1 MQTTTPPLTR
11 GVLHPEL
18 RKLVDTNELD
28 FTQITQ
34 RMYATPVTSG
44 GLPALK
50 NAIDSGAFYNL
61 NGATANPVYL
71 NAIASS
77 YMIVSGANRT
87 LLDSIVKAGG
97 YLAMIQ
103 IGALIGTAPSN
114 QWTGIGTKM
123 FSDSELLGFSSL
135 LTATYLEIFLNFPI
149 YVNTIDEADKICF
162 DIATNANKQGILSD
176 VTVMKAVYFLAIK
189 PYVRTLF
196 VGSFVEYARPNVS
209 VYDKRNSELLLV
221 TGVSQG
227 IFRVVDELVKLPNPI
242 YLNDVLLSDKLMQ
255 IFVALII
262 DFYINEDIVVGD
274 KALTQIYDK
283 ISNLSNENAALKKY
297 VEETNATLEMR
308 KQDAITMNQHKA
320 LDEKRKSK
328 SKTIFYLW
336 IATLIIVLLVGG
348 ILLIKGSYKSLMIHN
363 IVILCVILLIVLFG
377 YIMSKIR

>member
-1 MQTTTPPLTR
+1 
-11 GVLHPEL
+11 
-18 RKLVDTNELD
+18 
-28 FTQITQ
+28 
-34 RMYATPVTSG
+34 MYATPVTSG

-50 NAIDSGAFYNL
+50 SAIDSGAFYNL
-61 NGATANPVYL
+61 NGATANPVYV

-77 YMIVSGANRT
+77 YLNVSGANDT
-87 LLDSIVKAGG
+87 VLSSIIMAGG
-97 YLAMIQ
+97 GLATIQ

-123 FSDSELLGFSSL
+123 FSQSELSGFLSI
-135 LTATYLEIFLNFPI
+135 LTNTYLEIFLNFPI

-162 DIATNANKQGILSD
+162 NIATNANKKGILSD
-176 VTVMKAVYFLAIK
+176 STIMQATYFLAIK

-196 VGSFVEYARPNVS
+196 VYSFIESARPNVS
-209 VYDKRNSELLLV
+209 VYDKRNSELLLL

-227 IFRVVDELVKLPNPI
+227 IFRVVDELVKLPDPI
-242 YLNDVLLSDKLMQ
+242 YISQDVLLSDKLMQ
-255 IFVALII
+255 TFVALII
-262 DFYINEDIVVGD
+262 DFYVHEDIVVGD
-274 KALTQIYDK
+274 DALTQIYDK
-283 ISNLSNENAALKKY
+283 ISKLSNENAALKKY

-320 LDEKRKSK
+320 LDEKKRNK

-336 IATLIIVLLVGG
+336 IVTLIIVLLVGG

-377 YIMSKIR
+377 YIMSKF

>member
-34 RMYATPVTSG
+34 RIYATPVTSG

-50 NAIDSGAFYNL
+50 NVIDSGAFYNL

-77 YMIVSGANRT
+77 YMIVSGANDT
-87 LLDSIVKAGG
+87 VLSSIIMAGG
-97 YLAMIQ
+97 TLAAIQ

-114 QWTGIGTKM
+114 QWTGIGTNM
-123 FSDSELLGFSSL
+123 FSHSELLDFSSL

>member
-28 FTQITQ
+28 FTHITQ

-50 NAIDSGAFYNL
+50 SAIDSGAFYNL
-61 NGATANPVYL
+61 NGATANPVYV

-77 YMIVSGANRT
+77 YLIVSGANRT

-123 FSDSELLGFSSL
+123 FSDSEIEDFKKVL
-135 LTATYLEIFLNFPI
+135 AITYDTIFYNFPN

-176 VTVMKAVYFLAIK
+176 STIMQAVYFLALK
-189 PYVRTLF
+189 PLVRTLF

-227 IFRVVDELVKLPNPI
+227 IFRVVDELVKLPDPI
-242 YLNDVLLSDKLMQ
+242 YLNDVLLSDQLMQ
-255 IFVALII
+255 TFVALII
-262 DFYINEDIVVGD
+262 DFYIHEDIVVGD
-274 KALTQIYDK
+274 DALTQIYDK
-283 ISNLSNENAALKKY
+283 ISKLSNENAALKKY
-297 VEETNATLEMR
+297 VEETNSTLEMR

-320 LDEKRKSK
+320 LDEKKKNK

-336 IATLIIVLLVGG
+336 IVTLIIVLLVGG

-363 IVILCVILLIVLFG
+363 IVILSVILLIVLFG
-377 YIMSKIR
+377 YIMSKI

>member
-77 YMIVSGANRT
+77 YMIVSGANDT
-87 LLDSIVKAGG
+87 VLSSIIMAGG
-97 YLAMIQ
+97 TLAAIQ

-123 FSDSELLGFSSL
+123 FSQSELLGFSSL